1 MRGLFTFLA
10 LYSPF
15 LTVSTIVSDTGC
27 YCALKKNT
35 ISTPWAN
42 ASVPVGCSYK
52 PDWTGISSKW
62 CLTDQAVATC
72 GTNETGF
79 GMVDSCAVAGLT
91 NFSLAL
97 PTLLD
102 ASQGNRTFYTG
113 QTLSMNWTTQ
123 NILPDENLTIT
134 FMTRTLSP
142 TLGVPTATGFY
153 QTRISDAGSS
163 VTNGASVVLQ
173 TVSSPQ
179 VNLSSPV
186 IAVIQ
191 SKVANLVLY
200 NNVTLMSTG
209 ASVICDGRN
218 VTVIWQ
224 GIGQAGVGVASVTLR
239 STGGGGGGGGT
250 TVGTATTGL
259 IAKANMSV
267 GYPCPRGQ
275 TIPGFGNTF
284 AAYISVQSPGV
295 GVAPYA
301 LTSPTTFSLV
311 AAATPTPTGT
321 ATPTST
327 PTPTPSLS
335 TGATASNTPSST
347 PTSSS
352 TSTPSAT
359 VSGSATPT
367 LSITSSASITASPS
381 KTPAASIDLAAVAA
395 QAQAASITALGQ
407 ILGGI
412 FGSIGALCVAGFGYY
427 IYQRRQ
433 LHMQRLRRNQI
444 SVKRLEQSRAVYG
457 VQNNQ
462 PNHIQ
467 TVVMY
472 QQGRTRR

>member
-1 MRGLFTFLA
+1 MKVLIAFFL
-10 LYSPF
+10 PF

-35 ISTPWAN
+35 ISTPWVN
-42 ASVPVGCSYK
+42 ASVSLGCSYK
-52 PDWTGISSKW
+52 PDWTGGSSKW

-79 GMVDSCAVAGLT
+79 GMVDSCMIAGLT
-91 NFSLAL
+91 NFSLTP
-97 PTLLD
+97 PTPLD
-102 ASQGNRTFYTG
+102 ASQGNQTFYTG
-113 QTLSMNWTTQ
+113 QTLSMNWTAQ

-134 FMTRTLSP
+134 FLGRTLSP
-142 TLGVPTATGFY
+142 ALGVSSAADFY

-163 VTNGASVVLQ
+163 VTSGASVVLQ
-173 TVSSPQ
+173 TVSSSQ
-179 VNLSSPV
+179 VNLSSPA

-191 SKVANLVLY
+191 SKIANLVLY
-200 NNVTLMSTG
+200 NNVTLMSSG
-209 ASVICDGRN
+209 ASVVCDGRN
-218 VTVIWQ
+218 ITVVWQ
-224 GIGQAGVGVASVTLR
+224 GIGEAGVGVASVTLR
-239 STGGGGGGGGT
+239 STGGGGGGGGGT
-250 TVGTATTGL
+250 TVGAATTGL
-259 IAKANMSV
+259 TAQANMSV

-295 GVAPYA
+295 GVAPYM

-311 AAATPTPTGT
+311 AAATPTPSGT
-321 ATPTST
+321 ATPTTT

-352 TSTPSAT
+352 TPTPSTTAT
-359 VSGSATPT
+359 GSATPT
-367 LSITSSASITASPS
+367 ISITSSASVTASSS

-395 QAQAASITALGQ
+395 QAQAASMSALGQ

-412 FGSIGALCVAGFGYY
+412 FGSIGAICVASFGYY
-427 IYQRRQ
+427 VYQRRQ
-433 LHMQRLRRNQI
+433 LRVQRLRRNQI
-444 SVKRLEQSRAVYG
+444 SVKRLEQSRSVYG

>member
-42 ASVPVGCSYK
+42 ASVPIGCSYK
-52 PDWTGISSKW
+52 TDWTGSSSKW
-62 CLTDQAVATC
+62 CLTDQSVATC

-79 GMVDSCAVAGLT
+79 GMVDSCVVAGLT
-91 NFSLAL
+91 NFSLA
-97 PTLLD
+97 PPVLLD

-113 QTLSMNWTTQ
+113 QTLFMNWTTQ

-142 TLGVPTATGFY
+142 ALGVSSAADFY

-163 VTNGASVVLQ
+163 VTSGASVVLQ

-191 SKVANLVLY
+191 SKIANLVLY

-209 ASVICDGRN
+209 ASIICDGRN

-250 TVGTATTGL
+250 TVGTASTGL

-295 GVAPYA
+295 GVAPYT

-335 TGATASNTPSST
+335 TGATASNTP
-347 PTSSS
+347 
-352 TSTPSAT
+352 TPSTT

-433 LHMQRLRRNQI
+433 LRMQRLRRNQI

-457 VQNNQ
+457 VQNYQ
-462 PNHIQ
+462 PNHVQ

>member
-1 MRGLFTFLA
+1 MKALIAFFL
-10 LYSPF
+10 PF

-35 ISTPWAN
+35 ISTPWVN
-42 ASVPVGCSYK
+42 ASVSLGCSYRV
-52 PDWTGISSKW
+52 DWTGSTSKW
-62 CLTDQAVATC
+62 CLTDQTTATC
-72 GTNETGF
+72 GRNETGF
-79 GMVDSCAVAGLT
+79 GVVDSCTGAGFT
-91 NFSLAL
+91 NFSLA
-97 PTLLD
+97 PSTSLD
-102 ASQGNRTFYTG
+102 ATQGNRTFYTG

-123 NILPDENLTIT
+123 NILPDENLTIS
-134 FMTRTLSP
+134 FVGRP
-142 TLGVPTATGFY
+142 LGTVSSSTGFY
-153 QTRISDAGSS
+153 QARISDSGTS
-163 VTNGASVVLQ
+163 VTSGAAVILQ

-179 VNLSSPV
+179 VNLSSSA

-191 SKVANLVLY
+191 SKIANLVLY
-200 NNVTLMSTG
+200 NNVTLMSSGT
-209 ASVICDGRN
+209 SVVCDGRN
-218 VTVIWQ
+218 ITVVWQ
-224 GIGQAGVGVASVTLR
+224 GIGEAGVGIASVTLR
-239 STGGGGGGGGT
+239 STGGGGGGGGGT
-250 TVGTATTGL
+250 TVGAATTGL
-259 IAKANMSV
+259 TAQANMSV

-295 GVAPYA
+295 GVAPYM

-311 AAATPTPTGT
+311 AAATPSPTGT
-321 ATPTST
+321 ATPSST

-352 TSTPSAT
+352 TPTPSTTAT
-359 VSGSATPT
+359 GSATPT
-367 LSITSSASITASPS
+367 ISITSSASVTASSS

-395 QAQAASITALGQ
+395 QAQAASMSALGQ
-407 ILGGI
+407 VLGGI
-412 FGSIGALCVAGFGYY
+412 FGSIGAICVASFGYY
-427 IYQRRQ
+427 VYQRRQ
-433 LHMQRLRRNQI
+433 LRMQRLRRNQI
-444 SVKRLEQSRAVYG
+444 SVKRLEQSRSVYG

>member
-1 MRGLFTFLA
+1 MKALIAFFL
-10 LYSPF
+10 PF

-27 YCALKKNT
+27 YCALKKNA
-35 ISTPWAN
+35 ISTPWVN
-42 ASVPVGCSYK
+42 ASVSLGCSYRV
-52 PDWTGISSKW
+52 DWTGSTSKW
-62 CLTDQAVATC
+62 CLTDQTAATC
-72 GTNETGF
+72 GRNETGF
-79 GMVDSCAVAGLT
+79 GMVDSCAGAGFT
-91 NFSLAL
+91 NFFLA
-97 PTLLD
+97 PSISLD
-102 ASQGNRTFYTG
+102 ATQGNRTFYTG

-142 TLGVPTATGFY
+142 TLGVPSATGFY
-153 QTRISDAGSS
+153 QARISDSGTS
-163 VTNGASVVLQ
+163 VTSGAAVILQ

-179 VNLSSPV
+179 VNLSSPA

-191 SKVANLVLY
+191 SKIANLVLY
-200 NNVTLMSTG
+200 NNVTLMSSGT
-209 ASVICDGRN
+209 SVVCDGRN
-218 VTVIWQ
+218 ITVVWQ
-224 GIGQAGVGVASVTLR
+224 GIGEASVGIASVTLR
-239 STGGGGGGGGT
+239 STGGGGGGGGGT
-250 TVGTATTGL
+250 TVGTASTGL
-259 IAKANMSV
+259 AAQANMSV

-295 GVAPYA
+295 GVAPYT

-311 AAATPTPTGT
+311 AAATPSPTGT
-321 ATPTST
+321 ATPSST

-352 TSTPSAT
+352 TPTPSTTAT
-359 VSGSATPT
+359 GSATPT
-367 LSITSSASITASPS
+367 ISITSSASVTASSS

-395 QAQAASITALGQ
+395 QAQAASMSALGQ

-412 FGSIGALCVAGFGYY
+412 FGSIGAICVASFGYY
-427 IYQRRQ
+427 VYQRRQ
-433 LHMQRLRRNQI
+433 LRVQRLRRNQI
-444 SVKRLEQSRAVYG
+444 SVKRLEQSRSVYG

>member
-10 LYSPF
+10 IYSPF

-52 PDWTGISSKW
+52 TDWTGSSSKW

-91 NFSLAL
+91 NFSLTP
-97 PTLLD
+97 PTPLD

-142 TLGVPTATGFY
+142 TLGVPSAAGFY

-163 VTNGASVVLQ
+163 VTSGASVVLQ

-191 SKVANLVLY
+191 SKIANLVLY

-224 GIGQAGVGVASVTLR
+224 GIGQAGVGVASVTLK
-239 STGGGGGGGGT
+239 TTFGGGGGT
-250 TVGTATTGL
+250 TVGTASTGL
-259 IAKANMSV
+259 ITKANMSV

-295 GVAPYA
+295 GVAPYT

-321 ATPTST
+321 ATPTTT

-352 TSTPSAT
+352 TPTPSTT

-367 LSITSSASITASPS
+367 LSITSSASITATPS
-381 KTPAASIDLAAVAA
+381 KTAAASIDLAAVAA

-412 FGSIGALCVAGFGYY
+412 FGSIGGLCVVGFVYY
-427 IYQRRQ
+427 VYQRRQ
-433 LHMQRLRRNQI
+433 LRIQRLRRNKV
-444 SVKRLEQSRAVYG
+444 SVKRLEESRTLYG
-457 VQNNQ
+457 IENYQ
-462 PNHIQ
+462 PTHIQ
-467 TVVMY
+467 KVVMY
-472 QQGRTRR
+472 QQGPTRR

>member
-1 MRGLFTFLA
+1 MKALIAFFL
-10 LYSPF
+10 PF

-35 ISTPWAN
+35 ISTPWVN
-42 ASVPVGCSYK
+42 ASVSLGCSYRV
-52 PDWTGISSKW
+52 DWTGSTSKW
-62 CLTDQAVATC
+62 CLTDQTTATC
-72 GTNETGF
+72 GRNETGF
-79 GMVDSCAVAGLT
+79 GVVDSCTGAGFT
-91 NFSLAL
+91 NFSLA
-97 PTLLD
+97 PSTSLD
-102 ASQGNRTFYTG
+102 ATQGNRTFYTG
-113 QTLSMNWTTQ
+113 QTLSMNWTTH
-123 NILPDENLTIT
+123 NILPDENLTIS
-134 FMTRTLSP
+134 FVGRP
-142 TLGVPTATGFY
+142 LGTVSSSTGFY
-153 QTRISDAGSS
+153 QARISDSGTS
-163 VTNGASVVLQ
+163 VTSGAAVILQ

-179 VNLSSPV
+179 VNLSSPA

-191 SKVANLVLY
+191 SKIANLVLY
-200 NNVTLMSTG
+200 NNVTLMSSGT
-209 ASVICDGRN
+209 SVVCDGRN
-218 VTVIWQ
+218 ITVVWQ
-224 GIGQAGVGVASVTLR
+224 GIGEAGVGVASVTLR
-239 STGGGGGGGGT
+239 STGGGGGGGGGT

-259 IAKANMSV
+259 TAQANMSV

-295 GVAPYA
+295 GVAPYM

-311 AAATPTPTGT
+311 AAATPSPTGT
-321 ATPTST
+321 ATPSST

-352 TSTPSAT
+352 TPTPST
-359 VSGSATPT
+359 TTTGSATPT
-367 LSITSSASITASPS
+367 ISITSSASVTASSS

-395 QAQAASITALGQ
+395 QAQAASMSALGR

-412 FGSIGALCVAGFGYY
+412 FGSIGAICVASFGYY
-427 IYQRRQ
+427 VYQRRQ
-433 LHMQRLRRNQI
+433 LRMQRLRRNQI
-444 SVKRLEQSRAVYG
+444 SVKRLEQSRSVYG